1 MGVFFA
7 AQTKTC
13 SLPRLKL
20 VIKPVNTFT
29 VIEIHVLLFTVI
41 QSDVNYLCKFL
52 TIKS

>member
-7 AQTKTC
+7 AQTNTC

-29 VIEIHVLLFTVI
+29 IFEIRVLLFTVK
-41 QSDVNYLCKFL
+41 QSDVNYLC
-52 TIKS
+52 